1 MPKKVKPVKNP
12 EPEEPID
19 TIEIEPLVKESTRYN
34 NYQYLLD
41 LSKNRKYK
49 II

>member
-1 MPKKVKPVKNP
+1 MPKKVKLVKNP
-12 EPEEPID
+12 EPID
-19 TIEIEPLVKESTRYN
+19 TTEIVEPKESTRYN

-41 LSKNRKYK
+41 LSKNQKYK

>member
-12 EPEEPID
+12 EPID
-19 TIEIEPLVKESTRYN
+19 TIEIEPLMKESTRYN